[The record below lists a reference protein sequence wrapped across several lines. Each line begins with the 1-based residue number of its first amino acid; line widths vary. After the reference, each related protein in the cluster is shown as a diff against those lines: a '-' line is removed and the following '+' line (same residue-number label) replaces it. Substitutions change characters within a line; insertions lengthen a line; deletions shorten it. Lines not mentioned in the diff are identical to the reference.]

1 MVAAVGETAVI
12 ECEAIGFPEPTIEW
26 IHNGQPLNETS
37 LDSRHLVTSNSIT
50 ITMLTKND
58 IGSYGCNASNS
69 IGHVFKD
76 VYINV
81 LGMLCVAL
89 GY

>member
-1 MVAAVGETAVI
+1 MEAAVGETAVI
-12 ECEAIGFPEPTIEW
+12 ECEVFGFPEPTIKW

-37 LDSRHLVTSNSIT
+37 LDFRHVVTSNSIT

-58 IGSYGCNASNS
+58 TGSYGCNASNS
-69 IGHVFKD
+69 VGHVFKD

-81 LGMLCVAL
+81 LGMLYAVL
-89 GY
+89 SY